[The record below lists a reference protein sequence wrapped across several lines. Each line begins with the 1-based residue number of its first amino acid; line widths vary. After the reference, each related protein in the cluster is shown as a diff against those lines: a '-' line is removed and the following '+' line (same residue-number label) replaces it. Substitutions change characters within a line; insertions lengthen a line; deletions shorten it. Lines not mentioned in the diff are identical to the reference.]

1 MIGFLNSTIFD
12 NLRFEGVD
20 TAAAGTAIMIVL
32 LLAMVLIAVGV
43 NVVPRLAHRWEIEY
57 TTRDLTYGAVCLAMA
72 YALSW
77 IKLFEM
83 PLGGTV
89 TLASLLPIYIY
100 CYYFGFRKGTVISA
114 AFMLLQFT
122 QGVYVV
128 SPWSAFF
135 DYILP
140 YFARCVVGLFSYKP
154 DRYAAFLKRNKD
166 NGSGC
171 KKWAFAFV
179 GHWRI
184 LVGAILHMVIRYA
197 SQVFSGVLCWDWW
210 GYAPAALSY
219 KLTFSLGYNAFG
231 LVDTAIAVV
240 ASMLLMSSLAF
251 NRFMTASFAVKTKGV
266 AEVSATEAVA
276 TENLVETATATE
288 TEAAGEKVSDKT
300 E

>member
-1 MIGFLNSTIFD
+1 MVGFLSATIFD
-12 NLRFEGVD
+12 NLKFEGVD

-32 LLAMVLIAVGV
+32 LLAMVLIAALV

-57 TTRDLTYGAVCLAMA
+57 TTHDLTYGAVCLTMA

-100 CYYFGFRKGTVISA
+100 CYYFGFRKGAVIAA

-135 DYILP
+135 DYIIP
-140 YFARCVVGLFSYKP
+140 YFALCVVGLFRYKP

-166 NGSGC
+166 NPNGF
-171 KKWAFAFV
+171 KKWAFAFI

-184 LVGAILHMVIRYA
+184 LVGAVLHMIIRYT

-210 GYAPAALSY
+210 GYAPAPLSY
-219 KLTFSLGYNAFG
+219 KLTFSLSYNAFG

-240 ASMLLMSSLAF
+240 ACMLLMSSLAF
-251 NRFMTASFAVKTKGV
+251 NRFMTVSFADKAKVSG
-266 AEVSATEAVA
+266 AEVAATEPS
-276 TENLVETATATE
+276 TETAESETAY
-288 TEAAGEKVSDKT
+288 KVSDKS